1 MLRTAIVALFL
12 LLPAARAEAQQYVYI
27 WSGPSLTSTSGTVLP
42 GAAVSGSLVLQ
53 GPIENL
59 PLAEVTPVSFSFS
72 AGPVTIDDGTPLH
85 AFTTIQVETDA
96 NGEIID
102 AVIQLVEEGDASAM
116 GGGLFAAD
124 VICVGS
130 CDGNDVRDFVIDRN
144 ETANVIGMGEVALAG
159 SFWSSPE
166 IGPAAA
172 PALYPLGFGALV
184 AALVVAGVAG
194 VGRLRGGASRIGRS
208 RGSS

>member
-1 MLRTAIVALFL
+1 VLRTALITLLL
-12 LLPAARAEAQQYVYI
+12 LLPAAPSAAQQYVYI
-27 WSGPSLTSTSGTVLP
+27 WSGPTLTSTSGTVLP
-42 GAAVSGSLVLQ
+42 GSAVTGSLVLQ

-72 AGPVTIDDGTPLH
+72 AGPVTIDDTTPLH
-85 AFTTIQVETDA
+85 PFTTIQVQTDSS
-96 NGEIID
+96 GEIVD

-130 CDGNDVRDFVIDRN
+130 CDGNDARDFVIDRN
-144 ETANVIGMGEVALAG
+144 ETANVIGMGEVPVVG

-166 IGPAAA
+166 LAPPAAV
-172 PALYPLGFGALV
+172 PALHALGAGGLALV
-184 AALVVAGVAG
+184 LGLAAVA
-194 VGRLRGGASRIGRS
+194 RLRA
-208 RGSS
+208 

>member
-1 MLRTAIVALFL
+1 MVGGSHENGAIVAARSHFDNEQCRRYFGNSMLRPALVAFFL
-12 LLPAARAEAQQYVYI
+12 LLSAAHAEAQQIIYI
-27 WSGPSLTSTSGTVLP
+27 WSGPSLASTSGTVLP

-53 GPIENL
+53 GPVENL

-85 AFTTIQVETDA
+85 AFTTIQVQTDA

-102 AVIQLVEEGDASAM
+102 AVIQFVEEGDASAM

-130 CDGNDVRDFVIDRN
+130 CDGNYLPMMPKGDVATFRDFA
-144 ETANVIGMGEVALAG
+144 T
-159 SFWSSPE
+159 STPH
-166 IGPAAA
+166 
-172 PALYPLGFGALV
+172 
-184 AALVVAGVAG
+184 
-194 VGRLRGGASRIGRS
+194 LRTSDCNSKIC
-208 RGSS
+208 